1 MPKGKLILN
10 VGPMFSGKT
19 SEIHQ
24 QFERKTRA
32 CVPCLLVKYASDNRY
47 STDHVVSHKDM
58 FGNFRQIPCIN
69 ISYLSEL
76 DRLIK
81 DSESKPNTIFID
93 EIQFFP
99 DKEYVNVILEND
111 INVTASGLNGDWQRK
126 MFPGMDDLFARAY
139 DIKMFQSICGF
150 CKSEDACYSKKIS
163 EEAGIGGHEKYLSAC
178 LDCYL
183 GRT

>member
-1 MPKGKLILN
+1 MTKGKLILN

-19 SEIHQ
+19 SEIHR

-32 CVPCLLVKYASDNRY
+32 GVTCILVKYAADNRY

-69 ISYLSEL
+69 ISELSEL
-76 DRLIK
+76 DILINNTE
-81 DSESKPNTIFID
+81 ESKPNTIFID

-99 DKEYVNVILEND
+99 DKEYIDVLLNNG
-111 INVTASGLNGDWQRK
+111 INVTASGLNGDWRRK
-126 MFPGMDDLFARAY
+126 MFPGMDDLFAKAY
-139 DIKMFQSICGF
+139 DIRMFQSVCGF
-150 CKSEDACYSKKIS
+150 CKSEDACYSKKIT
-163 EEAGIGGHEKYLSAC
+163 EKDGVGGHDMYRSAC

-183 GRT
+183 L